1 LTYRF
6 EYTLLLSEREGL
18 RRKIDDEIELAKQK
32 TTELESLLDS
42 AIREKQEATQEI
54 ELMKT
59 ALENER
65 AEFSAVMK

>member
-1 LTYRF
+1 
-6 EYTLLLSEREGL
+6 LSEREGL
-18 RRKIDDEIELAKQK
+18 RRKIDDETELAKQK

-42 AIREKQEATQEI
+42 AIHEKQEATQEI